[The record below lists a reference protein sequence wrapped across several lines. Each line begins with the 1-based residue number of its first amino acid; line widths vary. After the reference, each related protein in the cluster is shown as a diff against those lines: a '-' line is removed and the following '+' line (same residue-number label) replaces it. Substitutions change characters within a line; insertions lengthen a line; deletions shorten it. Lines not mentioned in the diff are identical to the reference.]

1 MKETELHEPGS
12 DFEQELETPETAET
26 TETAET
32 LDAAEGKERIGTV
45 RSWVGQKFGELANV
59 LRKDVQLNEEM
70 FEKLKP
76 QIEENRRAQIAELNG
91 RVLALLE
98 RTENV
103 EKYYD
108 EQLDELE
115 RLSALKAEEYVN
127 ISPEDFKNLP
137 RMDKRVLV
145 SEGLLSKIIDQT
157 DDPEALIG
165 WTGVTMAYER
175 KYIDQITEKIAR
187 QAAKEYGEPNT
198 RDDWK
203 LLSNPAYE
211 KLKVMRGSSH
221 DKEKAIYRREANEK
235 MDKETAAQFF
245 QWQFEDGNYNG
256 DLRTLGNYIK
266 YVPEAERDPELIAQ
280 AKAAINEKY
289 WNIHSG
295 NRNYEQLVEQID
307 NLDSPVSKV
316 LQALWQGEM
325 GIQPFGSRMDTMG
338 KQVRLIERMRE
349 IIGDPERGP
358 KYLDYFVKKCGI
370 TNLDRYPMSM
380 LDGVYKDRDNKDK
393 PYGLMVLAR
402 ADENQAFSKDNE
414 TYEEFYKSLEANG
427 QRLLLAEAGSDRELL
442 AAIKNA
448 TTRQGGKKI
457 GFMLVG
463 GHGSPDSIQLGEGE
477 TVYRQTPKRRFDYE
491 QDNDTHIRMTV
502 RAARKYVEPGA
513 EVMAL
518 SCSTGAKTDK
528 YTYPIAESTAR
539 RTGWTTHGFSRP
551 LGFNNLKSHIKED
564 GRVGLTV
571 DVHDGPLSIHER
583 EKFKGAPA
591 RVNTFKYEN
600 FKAESYDYLAKA
612 DKK

>member
-1 MKETELHEPGS
+1 MKETELHEPGT

-32 LDAAEGKERIGTV
+32 LDAAEGKERIGAV
-45 RSWVGQKFGELANV
+45 RSWVGKKFGELANV

-76 QIEENRRAQIAELNG
+76 QIEANRRTKIEELNG

-145 SEGLLSKIIDQT
+145 SEGLLSEIIKQT
-157 DDPEALIG
+157 DDPEKLIE
-165 WTGVTMAYER
+165 WCDVAQAYAGRYKE
-175 KYIDQITEKIAR
+175 QIEEKIAQ
-187 QAAKEYGEPNT
+187 QAAKEYGELST
-198 RDDWK
+198 RDPWK
-203 LLSNPAYE
+203 LLSSPTYE
-211 KLKVMRGSSH
+211 KYKMIHGSSAEK
-221 DKEKAIYRREANEK
+221 DKAIYHREANEK
-235 MDKETAAQFF
+235 MDKETAVQFF
-245 QWQFEDGNYNG
+245 KWQFKDGNYAG
-256 DLRTLGNYIK
+256 DLRTLGNYLK
-266 YVPEAERDPELIAQ
+266 YVPKEERDPELINQ
-280 AKAAINEKY
+280 AKSTIVERY
-289 WNIHSG
+289 WSIHSG
-295 NRNYEQLVEQID
+295 SEKFEELVNQID
-307 NLDSPVSKV
+307 DQNSPVSKV
-316 LQALWQGEM
+316 LQALWAGEL
-325 GIQPFGSRMDTMG
+325 GINPFSSRIDTLG
-338 KQVRLIERMRE
+338 KQIQLIERMRE
-349 IIGDPERGP
+349 ILSNPERGQA
-358 KYLDYFVKKCGI
+358 YLDYFVKKCGI

-380 LDGVYKDRDNKDK
+380 LDGVYKDRDNKYK
-393 PYGLMVLAR
+393 PYGLMVLGR

-414 TYEEFYKSLEANG
+414 TYEDFYKSLEQNG

-448 TTRQGGKKI
+448 STRQGGKKI

-477 TVYRQTPKRRFDYE
+477 AVYRQTPKRRFDYE

-564 GRVGLTV
+564 GRIGLTV
-571 DVHDGPLSIHER
+571 DVHDGPLSISER

-591 RVNTFKYEN
+591 RVNTFKSEN

>member
-1 MKETELHEPGS
+1 MKETDLHQPET
-12 DFEQELETPETAET
+12 DFEPELETQETPET

-32 LDAAEGKERIGTV
+32 WDSAEGKERIGAV

-59 LRKDVQLNEEM
+59 LRKDAQLNEEM

-76 QIEENRRAQIAELNG
+76 QIEANRRTRIEELNR

-127 ISPEDFKNLP
+127 ISPEDFKNMP

-145 SEGLLSKIIDQT
+145 SEGLLGKIIEQT
-157 DDPEALIG
+157 DDPEALIQ
-165 WTGVTMAYER
+165 WSGVSRAYER
-175 KYIDQITEKIAR
+175 KYIDQIEEKIAK

-198 RDDWK
+198 REAWK

-211 KLKVMRGSSH
+211 KFKVMRGSST
-221 DKEKAIYRREANEK
+221 DKDQAIYHREANEK
-235 MDKETAAQFF
+235 MDKETAVQFF

-256 DLRTLGNYIK
+256 DLRTLGNYMK
-266 YVPEAERDPELIAQ
+266 YVPAEERDPELIAL
-280 AKAAINEKY
+280 AKSVITEKY
-289 WNIHSG
+289 WSIHSG
-295 NRNYEQLVEQID
+295 NEKYEDLVDQIED
-307 NLDSPVSKV
+307 VNSPVSKV
-316 LQALWQGEM
+316 LQALWAGEM
-325 GIQPFGSRMDTMG
+325 GINPFTSRTDTLG
-338 KQVRLIERMRE
+338 KQIKLIERMRE
-349 IIGDPERGP
+349 IVSDPERGQA
-358 KYLDYFVKKCGI
+358 YLDYFVKKCGI

-393 PYGLMVLAR
+393 PFGLMVLAR

-414 TYEEFYKSLEANG
+414 TYDEFYKSLQANG
-427 QRLLLAEAGSDRELL
+427 QRLLLTEAGSDRELL

-448 TTRQGGKKI
+448 STRQGKKI

-477 TVYRQTPKRRFDYE
+477 AIYRKTPKRRSEYE

-513 EVMAL
+513 EVLAL

-528 YTYPIAESTAR
+528 YTFPIAESTAR
-539 RTGWTTHGFSRP
+539 RTGWITKGFSRP

-564 GRVGLTV
+564 GRIGLTV
-571 DVHDGPLSIHER
+571 DVHDGPLSLRER

-591 RVNTFKYEN
+591 RVNTFHYEN
-600 FKAESYDYLAKA
+600 FRAESYDYLAKSGE
-612 DKK
+612 K